1 VRLPAL
7 TGNRVLY
14 RDGVPA
20 AVLNGGKVQFLVDLD
35 AAARSRLDR
44 RPDASRRIH

>member
-20 AVLNGGKVQFLVDLD
+20 AVLNGEVQFLVDLD